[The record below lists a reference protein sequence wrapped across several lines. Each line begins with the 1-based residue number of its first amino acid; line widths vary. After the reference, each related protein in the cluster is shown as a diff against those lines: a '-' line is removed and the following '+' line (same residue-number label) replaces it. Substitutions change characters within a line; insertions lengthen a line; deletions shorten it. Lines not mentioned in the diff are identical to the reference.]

1 MPLGNPIRKQNE
13 SRIISVLAT
22 EGQSVF
28 TVEGGYTIN
37 QISVFRNGVRLSN
50 AEDFTAGDG
59 STVTLNNE
67 ANVDDRIEFHIFDKF
82 TVQNAIIGAASSQT
96 INGDLVLTG
105 KLFGTG
111 DFSRIT
117 TGIVTA
123 TQLDLNGSLD
133 VSSTSVFNDDVT
145 FTGASENVTFD
156 KSVDSLIFNDGAK
169 AIFGTS
175 SDMHITHNGT
185 LSQIANG
192 TNQLEIISNDLDLRS
207 STGDEHY
214 FTAQVGGA
222 ATVFYDN
229 SVRLETTPSGAD
241 VTGTL
246 NVTGISTLQAI
257 TATTAAFSGEVSIAE
272 SLVHTGDSDTKLSFD
287 TNTIKLSTNSSERL
301 RIDSDGAILKGPTTG
316 RAQFFHSVVSPRV
329 QIEGADDFDRQ
340 VSITSSSSTASF
352 GGTFILA
359 HQRSGAIGGNTTL
372 QAADLIGMLSYQGHD
387 GTNFIEAARIHSV
400 VESGVG
406 ANDMPADLRFST
418 NSGTTSI
425 TERMRITSTGSVGI
439 GTNNPTVGN
448 TAYPVV
454 QVHSTSSNAY
464 FKLTNTTT
472 GVGAAGVEL
481 SLSGSDAF
489 LTNREPA
496 AIIFRT
502 GGSNER
508 MRITQDGEILI
519 GTTTDANVK
528 LDVGG
533 SLRAKSAGYVAPASG
548 TGLEIYYATNTLN
561 DAPSGYLLS
570 YDRDSGAYKKINYD
584 ASEHKFRTSGTERL
598 SIDSA
603 GRVLIN
609 TTNTS
614 NGHISSSNLAVQGA
628 DLAIFKDSGGDNV
641 GVSGHK
647 LKFVTQSGSLGEID
661 VLSEGGGGPSGRG
674 GAMRFYTK
682 ANNTASA
689 SERLRITSD
698 GLIGINNSS
707 PNLGGG
713 GDGIHI
719 ASSGVAE
726 LHLTGSQ
733 GSAATDGLQIQMNGN
748 IANIINRE
756 TGSIKFYIGG
766 ASSGNE
772 KLRID
777 SSGRVLIGADEQ
789 GGTLSGLEY
798 RSKISSES
806 GQTYALVLGERGGQG
821 MLIACRLDGAGSNTV
836 AVRFADGPGAS
847 STAAITVSNTTVTYG
862 TGSSDRTMKKNFEN
876 WTETVLTKFKNLN
889 PQKFNYKVEE
899 DGTEKTKGYIA
910 QDLVDSFP
918 EAYPKDPETDKY
930 SFNPSGMVVYLMKA
944 LQEAT
949 TKIETLEAKVT
960 ALEGS

>member
-28 TVEGGYTIN
+28 TVEGGYIIN
-37 QISVFRNGVRLSN
+37 NISVFRNGVRLSN
-50 AEDFTAGDG
+50 SEDFTAGDG
-59 STVTLNNE
+59 STVTLNNA
-67 ANVDDRIEFHIFDKF
+67 ANIDDRIEFHVFDRF
-82 TVQNAIIGAASSQT
+82 TVQNAIVGAASSQT
-96 INGDLVLTG
+96 ISGDLVING
-105 KLFGTG
+105 KIFGNL
-111 DFSRIT
+111 DVPSIN

-214 FTAQVGGA
+214 FTARVGGA

-257 TATTAAFSGEVSIAE
+257 TATTAAFSGEVSIADKI
-272 SLVHTGDSDTKLSFD
+272 VHTGDSHTAMRFTGNDTITFDTGGTSRVQITDATTDIGNDVSIADKIIHTGD
-287 TNTIKLSTNSSERL
+287 TNTAIRFPSADTITFETAGTQKLSLGSATVFNEGSADIDFRIESSGTAHMFYLDAGNNRIGLNRTAPLEMFEVGGNIFLTSNSSNANDGNALKFQTKAGGFSTSYGAAIHGL
-301 RIDSDGAILKGPTTG
+301 RVND
-316 RAQFFHSVVSPRV
+316 
-329 QIEGADDFDRQ
+329 
-340 VSITSSSSTASF
+340 TSSYLRFDTGGQSEKMRLTEAGRLGIGKQTPSTALHVRSADNVLATF
-352 GGTFILA
+352 ESSDADALIEFYDNSTSDTIVMGALGGDDLLLRCDA
-359 HQRSGAIGGNTTL
+359 GN
-372 QAADLIGMLSYQGHD
+372 IVFH
-387 GTNFIEAARIHSV
+387 V
-400 VESGVG
+400 
-406 ANDMPADLRFST
+406 ANNNEKA
-418 NSGTTSI
+418 
-425 TERMRITSTGSVGI
+425 RITSGGNVNI
-439 GTNNPTVGN
+439 GGD
-448 TAYPVV
+448 Y
-454 QVHSTSSNAY
+454 
-464 FKLTNTTT
+464 TNTTST
-472 GVGAAGVEL
+472 LRV
-481 SLSGSDAF
+481 
-489 LTNREPA
+489 
-496 AIIFRT
+496 
-502 GGSNER
+502 
-508 MRITQDGEILI
+508 I
-519 GTTTDANVK
+519 G
-528 LDVGG
+528 
-533 SLRAKSAGYVAPASG
+533 
-548 TGLEIYYATNTLN
+548 
-561 DAPSGYLLS
+561 
-570 YDRDSGAYKKINYD
+570 DSGAGSQTYLEKN
-584 ASEHKFRTSGTERL
+584 SGSTN
-598 SIDSA
+598 
-603 GRVLIN
+603 N
-609 TTNTS
+609 TYNTS
-614 NGHISSSNLAVQGA
+614 LTISSRSTGSAAANYGPAIGFQHSFGSSNYAGCLIASQCNSDVNTA
-628 DLAIFKDSGGDNV
+628 DLV
-641 GVSGHK
+641 
-647 LKFVTQSGSLGEID
+647 
-661 VLSEGGGGPSGRG
+661 
-674 GAMRFYTK
+674 FYPRNYGYTEK
-682 ANNTASA
+682 
-689 SERLRITSD
+689 LRITSA

-719 ASSGVAE
+719 ASSGAAE
-726 LHLTGSQ
+726 IHLTGSQ

-756 TGSIKFYIGG
+756 TGSTRFYIGG
-766 ASSGNE
+766 ANSGDE

-777 SSGRVLIGADEQ
+777 SSGRVRIGADEQ

-798 RSKISSES
+798 RTKISSES
-806 GQTYALVLGERGGQG
+806 GQTYTLILGERGGQG
-821 MLIACRLDGAGSNTV
+821 ILLACRLDGAGSNTT
-836 AVRFADGPGAS
+836 AIRFADGPGVS

-910 QDLVDSFP
+910 QDLVEDFP

-949 TKIETLEAKVT
+949 TKIETLEAKVS